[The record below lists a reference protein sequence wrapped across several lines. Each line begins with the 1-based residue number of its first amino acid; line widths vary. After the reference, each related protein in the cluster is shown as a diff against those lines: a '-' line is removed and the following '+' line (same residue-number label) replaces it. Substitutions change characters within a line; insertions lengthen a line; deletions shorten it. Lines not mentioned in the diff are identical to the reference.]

1 MIGICVSRTY
11 KILDIARRKGIMDSR
26 ASRGFA
32 SHSVTRRFFR
42 SDRAMVAKLFLQK
55 RSCFRTSCLA
65 VLLSLAGTAAFAQT
79 GGKIPREVIDYAA
92 AHGTVLVLVGLNV
105 PWQMESRLS
114 EDEARGQREAI
125 ASVQRDLLTELEG
138 RRYKV
143 IRRYDRIPGLALEA
157 GADVLAELARS
168 ANVTNV
174 LLDRPAVEAEA
185 ALAEK
190 VPWQLFKRAASD
202 GTVLVLAG
210 LRTPWQREEQ
220 LTEDLKTLQRR
231 AILSAQSYVL
241 AELGGTQFKVMRLYR
256 SIPGIA
262 LRVGFD
268 ALQVLERS
276 PAVTN
281 VVPDR
286 PASASR

>member
-1 MIGICVSRTY
+1 MVTKVSF
-11 KILDIARRKGIMDSR
+11 RKTAWLK
-26 ASRGFA
+26 ASCL
-32 SHSVTRRFFR
+32 
-42 SDRAMVAKLFLQK
+42 VALLFLGG
-55 RSCFRTSCLA
+55 S
-65 VLLSLAGTAAFAQT
+65 AAMAQA
-79 GGKIPREVIDYAA
+79 GGKIPPEVIDHAA
-92 AHGTVLVLVGLNV
+92 AHGKVLVLVGLNV

-114 EDEARGQREAI
+114 EDETRVQREAI
-125 ASVQRDLLTELEG
+125 ASIQRDLLTELEG
-138 RRYKV
+138 RSYKV
-143 IRRYDRIPGLALEA
+143 IRRYDRIPGIALEA

-168 ANVTNV
+168 PNVTNV
-174 LLDRPAVEAEA
+174 LLDRPLDTEAVSS
-185 ALAEK
+185 EK

-210 LRTPWQREEQ
+210 LRTPWQREDQ
-220 LTEDLKTLQRR
+220 LSEDLKMVQRN

-241 AELGGTQFKVMRLYR
+241 AELGGTQFKVMRLYL

-262 LRVGFD
+262 LRVGLD
-268 ALQVLERS
+268 ALKVLEKS